1 MTIANEPI
9 AAYADRLERI
19 LDELDAAKTALDE
32 LKAEIKSEGFD
43 QAALLKVVA
52 MKRDEKK
59 RKRAEEQLQMLT
71 LYASRLNVQLDLG
84 L

>member
-19 LDELDAAKTALDE
+19 LDELDAAKTALDG